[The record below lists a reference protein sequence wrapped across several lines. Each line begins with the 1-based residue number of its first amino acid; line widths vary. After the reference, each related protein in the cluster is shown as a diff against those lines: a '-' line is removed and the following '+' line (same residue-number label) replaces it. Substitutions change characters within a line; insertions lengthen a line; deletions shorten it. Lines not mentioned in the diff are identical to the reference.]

1 MDSIS
6 VVNSENS
13 SYAGRIYC
21 PRCGVQVSQRDSR
34 FCRACGADLK
44 LVSEAIAKQT
54 TSRTHY
60 RTKLHDLFWKK
71 REDDER
77 AVYRQGVSFL
87 LMGALFLAVS
97 IRSLVVRQERT
108 VFWGVFLIVSLVG
121 LTIGIANIRAYKRY
135 LHGDSPA
142 DIRPHKGEFT
152 VLEIDEKHSQS
163 NELVEQ
169 TNPAGHLSVAERITA
184 LFDDEPSKTKQHL

>member
-21 PRCGVQVSQRDSR
+21 PHCGVQVSQRDSR

-44 LVSEAIAKQT
+44 LVSEAIARQV
-54 TSRTHY
+54 TSRGSF
-60 RTKLHDLFWKK
+60 RTRLYNFFLNK
-71 REDDER
+71 REYDEHI
-77 AVYRQGVSFL
+77 VYREGVAQLLLAGVSLPLSIWSL
-87 LMGALFLAVS
+87 L
-97 IRSLVVRQERT
+97 VRQHRP
-108 VFWGVFLIVSLVG
+108 VFWGAFLILSLVC
-121 LTIGIANIRAYKRY
+121 LMIGIANIRAYKRY
-135 LHGDSPA
+135 LQGDSPA
-142 DIRPHKGEFT
+142 DIRPHKGKFI

-169 TNPAGHLSVAERITA
+169 TNPAGRLSVAERITA
-184 LFDDEPSKTKQHL
+184 LFDDEPSMTK